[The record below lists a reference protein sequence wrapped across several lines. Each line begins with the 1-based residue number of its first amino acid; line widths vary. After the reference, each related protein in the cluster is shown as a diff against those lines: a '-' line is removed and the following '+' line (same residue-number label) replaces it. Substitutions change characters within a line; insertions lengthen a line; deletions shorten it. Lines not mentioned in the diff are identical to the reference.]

1 MKRETPDFSKMES
14 MKTGK
19 PREEIH
25 AEKLRAI
32 GFEGTAEPWFVRKDT
47 RNEIYARDGLR
58 VAEVWAA
65 SRKAWANLQSPDT
78 VKEEEANALLVGAA
92 PDLLLAL
99 NTLVG
104 IFDPEKQSIYSFAR
118 ESIDVAKAA
127 INKALGK

>member
-1 MKRETPDFSKMES
+1 

-19 PREEIH
+19 TREEMR
-25 AEKLRAI
+25 ADKLRAI
-32 GFEGTAEPWFVRKDT
+32 GFEGTVEPWFVRQDT
-47 RNEIYARDGLR
+47 RNEIYARGGLR

-104 IFDPEKQSIYSFAR
+104 MFDPEKQSIYSFAR

-127 INKALGK
+127 INQALGK

>member
-1 MKRETPDFSKMES
+1 MKRETPDFGRMES

-19 PREEIH
+19 TREEMRVD
-25 AEKLRAI
+25 KLRAI
-32 GFEGTAEPWFVRKDT
+32 GFEGTVEPWFVRQDT
-47 RNEIYARDGLR
+47 RNEIYARGGLR

-78 VKEEEANALLVGAA
+78 VKEEEANALLVCAA
-92 PDLLLAL
+92 PDLLVAL
-99 NTLVG
+99 NALVE
-104 IFDPEKQSIYSFAR
+104 IFDPDKQTVYSFAR

>member
-1 MKRETPDFSKMES
+1 MKRETPDFGRMES

-19 PREEIH
+19 TWEEMR
-25 AEKLRAI
+25 ADKLRAI
-32 GFEGTAEPWFVRKDT
+32 GFGGTAEPWFVRQDT

-104 IFDPEKQSIYSFAR
+104 MFDPEKQSIYSFAR

>member
-19 PREEIH
+19 TREEIH

-32 GFEGTAEPWFVRKDT
+32 GFGGTAEPWFVRQDT

-92 PDLLLAL
+92 PELLLAL
-99 NTLVG
+99 NTLVD
-104 IFDPEKQSIYSFAR
+104 IFDPDKQAVYSFAKKD
-118 ESIDVAKAA
+118 IDVAREA
-127 INKALGK
+127 ISKALGK